1 MDEPAPLLSLAS
13 VAQTAR
19 FTEFTVSVRTA
30 SLLSAASLILWCQP
44 ASAQDQSS
52 PDEAAR
58 APMSD
63 DIATS
68 PENNPEQTIAFNAG
82 QLDYDSEADI
92 VTASDDV
99 FLAREGYRLRAD
111 EVRWDRK
118 SGDIVASG
126 NVAITS
132 PGGDTA
138 YGTRIVLTDSLRD
151 GMVENLLVVF
161 ERGGR
166 VAAMSGQRFA
176 NGDMVLERA
185 AYTGCPVVDADGCPK
200 EPSWQIKAQRVTYDK
215 SRDRLRYE
223 GARVELFGLPL
234 VPLPFLS
241 HGVGTEGKSGLLV
254 PSIGIDR
261 VNGAE
266 LSVPYYFRLAPNR
279 DATITPYLYS
289 DANPMIGAEYRALTS
304 LGAYRARGYL
314 TYGKR
319 IPITG
324 VAADSERDIRGYAE
338 ASGRF
343 QLDPAWSVSG
353 SLRATTDRTFL
364 RRYDISRDD
373 RLRST
378 IDVERVTASSYFSI
392 AGWAVQTLR
401 LGDVQGQQPIAL
413 PIVDYRKRLADP
425 LLGGLIELQANSL
438 GILRTDGQDSQRAFA
453 SAQWNLRRL
462 TTLGQL
468 VTITGLIRG
477 DVYHSDENALTTV
490 VDYRGEPGWQARA
503 IATAALDVQW
513 PFVGALYGGVQRV
526 TPRVQIVATPPVE
539 NMAIPNEDSRAFDLE
554 DTNIFSLNRFP
565 GYDRYEENARVTY
578 GVEWA
583 YDRPSLSINAFV
595 AQSYR
600 LDDSPVLFPDGTGL
614 ADRFSDVVGRL
625 RAAYRD
631 KLRLTY
637 RFRLDKDDLAVR
649 RNEVDLTVGSRRTYA
664 TIGYLR
670 LNRDIDQ
677 FAEDLADREEI
688 RAGGRIAFARYW
700 SVFGS
705 AIVDLTGPRD
715 DPASQSDGFA
725 PVRHRLGVAYEDE
738 CVTFGLTWRRD
749 YENVG
754 DAQRGNSFL
763 LRLAFR
769 NLGV

>member
-1 MDEPAPLLSLAS
+1 M
-13 VAQTAR
+13 T
-19 FTEFTVSVRTA
+19 VRTA
-30 SLLSAASLILWCQP
+30 FLLSTAGLMALCQP
-44 ASAQDQSS
+44 AFGQELSR
-52 PDEAAR
+52 PDEIDLSKTEV
-58 APMSD
+58 APD
-63 DIATS
+63 
-68 PENNPEQTIAFNAG
+68 NPPLPAQGNAISFNAG
-82 QLDYDSEADI
+82 QLNYDSQADI
-92 VTASDDV
+92 VTASDKV

-111 EVRWDRK
+111 EVRWNRK
-118 SGDIVASG
+118 SGEIVASG

-132 PGGDTA
+132 PEGDTA
-138 YGTRIVLTDSLRD
+138 YGDRITLTDSLRD
-151 GMVENLLVVF
+151 GIVENLLVVF

-166 VAAMSGQRFA
+166 IAANSGERFA
-176 NGDMVLERA
+176 NGNMVFERA
-185 AYTGCPVVDADGCPK
+185 AYTGCPVTGSDGCPK
-200 EPSWQIKAQRVTYDK
+200 EPSWQIKAKRVTYNK

-241 HGVGTEGKSGLLV
+241 HGIGSEGKSGLLV

-261 VNGAE
+261 VNGLEFSA
-266 LSVPYYFRLAPNR
+266 PYYFRLAPNR
-279 DATITPYLYS
+279 DATVTPYVYS
-289 DANPMIGAEYRALTS
+289 NANPMLGVEYRALTS

-314 TYGKR
+314 TYGQR
-319 IPITG
+319 IPLTG
-324 VAADSERDIRGYAE
+324 VAASSQRDIRGYVE

-343 QLDPAWSVSG
+343 QLDPSWSISG

-378 IDVERVTASSYFSI
+378 INVERITASSYFSL
-392 AGWAVQTLR
+392 ASWAVQTLR
-401 LGDVQGQQPIAL
+401 SDDVQGQQPIAL
-413 PIVDYRKRLADP
+413 PVIDFRKRLADP
-425 LLGGLIELQANSL
+425 FLGGLIELQANSL
-438 GILRTDGQDSQRAFA
+438 AIFRTDGQDTQRAFA

-462 TTLGQL
+462 TTMGQL
-468 VTITGLIRG
+468 VTLTGLVRG
-477 DVYHSDENALTTV
+477 DVYHSDANLLTPVTQ
-490 VDYRGEPGWQARA
+490 YRGEPGWQTRG

-513 PFVGALYGGVQRV
+513 PFIGPLYGGVQRV
-526 TPRVQIVATPPVE
+526 TPRVQIVATPPIR
-539 NMAIPNEDSRAFDLE
+539 NMTIPNEDSRAFDLE

-578 GVEWA
+578 GLEWA
-583 YDRPSLSINAFV
+583 YDRPSLSVNALV

-600 LDDSPVLFPDGTGL
+600 LDNSPVLFPDGTGL
-614 ADRFSDVVGRL
+614 TDRFSDVVGRF
-625 RAAYRD
+625 RAAYGD
-631 KLRLTY
+631 NFRLTY
-637 RFRLDKDDLAVR
+637 RFRLDKDNFAVR

-664 TIGYLR
+664 TVGYLR
-670 LNRDIDQ
+670 LNRDISQ

-688 RAGGRIAFARYW
+688 RAGARIAFARYW

-715 DPASQSDGFA
+715 DPASLSDGFS
-725 PVRHRLGVAYEDE
+725 PVRHRIGVAYEDE

>member
-1 MDEPAPLLSLAS
+1 M
-13 VAQTAR
+13 T
-19 FTEFTVSVRTA
+19 VRTA
-30 SLLSAASLILWCQP
+30 SLLSTAGLMALCQP
-44 ASAQDQSS
+44 AFGQELSR
-52 PDEAAR
+52 PDEVDLSKTEV
-58 APMSD
+58 APD
-63 DIATS
+63 
-68 PENNPEQTIAFNAG
+68 NPPPPVQGETISFNAG
-82 QLDYDSEADI
+82 QLNYDSQADI
-92 VTASDDV
+92 VTASDEV

-111 EVRWDRK
+111 EVRWNRK
-118 SGDIVASG
+118 SGEIVASG

-132 PGGDTA
+132 PEGDTA
-138 YGTRIVLTDSLRD
+138 YGDRITLTDSLRD
-151 GMVENLLVVF
+151 GIVENLLVVF

-166 VAAMSGQRFA
+166 IAANSGERFA
-176 NGDMVLERA
+176 NGNMVFERA
-185 AYTGCPVVDADGCPK
+185 AYTGCPVTDSDGCPK
-200 EPSWQIKAQRVTYDK
+200 EPSWQIKANRVTYDK

-241 HGVGTEGKSGLLV
+241 HGIGSEGKSGLLI
-254 PSIGIDR
+254 PSAGIDR
-261 VNGAE
+261 VNGLEFSA
-266 LSVPYYFRLAPNR
+266 PYYFRLAPNR
-279 DATITPYLYS
+279 DATVTPYLYS
-289 DANPMIGAEYRALTS
+289 NANPMLGVEYRALTS
-304 LGAYRARGYL
+304 LGAYRARGYV
-314 TYGKR
+314 TYGQR
-319 IPITG
+319 IPLTG
-324 VAADSERDIRGYAE
+324 VAASSQRDIRGYVE

-343 QLDPAWSVSG
+343 QLDPSWSISG

-378 IDVERVTASSYFSI
+378 INVERISASSYFSL

-401 LGDVQGQQPIAL
+401 SGDVQGRQPIAL
-413 PIVDYRKRLADP
+413 PIIDYRKRLADP

-438 GILRTDGQDSQRAFA
+438 AIFRTDGQDTQRAFA

-462 TTLGQL
+462 TTMGQL
-468 VTITGLIRG
+468 VTLTGLVRG
-477 DVYHSDENALTTV
+477 DVYHSDANLLTPV
-490 VDYRGEPGWQARA
+490 AEYRGEPGWRTRG

-513 PFVGALYGGVQRV
+513 PFIGPLYGGVQRV
-526 TPRVQIVATPPVE
+526 TPRVQIVATPPIR
-539 NMAIPNEDSRAFDLE
+539 NMTIPNEDSRAFDLE

-578 GVEWA
+578 GLEWA
-583 YDRPSLSINAFV
+583 YDRPSLSVSALV

-600 LDDSPVLFPDGTGL
+600 LDNSPVLFPDGTGL
-614 ADRFSDVVGRL
+614 TDRFSDVVGRL
-625 RAAYRD
+625 RAAYGD
-631 KLRLTY
+631 SLRLTY
-637 RFRLDKDDLAVR
+637 RFRLDKDNLAVR

-670 LNRDIDQ
+670 LNRDISQ

-688 RAGGRIAFARYW
+688 RAGARVAFARYW
-700 SVFGS
+700 SAFGS

-715 DPASQSDGFA
+715 DPASLSNGFS
-725 PVRHRLGVAYEDE
+725 PVRHRLGLAYEDE

-754 DAQRGNSFL
+754 DARRGNSFM

>member
-1 MDEPAPLLSLAS
+1 M
-13 VAQTAR
+13 T
-19 FTEFTVSVRTA
+19 VRTA
-30 SLLSAASLILWCQP
+30 SLLSAAGLMALYQP
-44 ASAQDQSS
+44 AFGQEYSR
-52 PDEAAR
+52 P
-58 APMSD
+58 D
-63 DIATS
+63 DIDQRTVDPA
-68 PENNPEQTIAFNAG
+68 PDNPPPPAEDETISFNAG
-82 QLDYDSEADI
+82 QLNYDSQADI
-92 VTASDDV
+92 VTASDEV

-111 EVRWDRK
+111 DVRWNRE
-118 SGDIVASG
+118 SGEIVASG

-132 PGGDTA
+132 PEGDTA

-166 VAAMSGQRFA
+166 VAANSGERFA

-185 AYTGCPVVDADGCPK
+185 AYTGCAVTDSDGCPK
-200 EPSWQIKAQRVTYDK
+200 KPSWQIKAQRVTYDK
-215 SRDRLRYE
+215 SRDRLSYE

-234 VPLPFLS
+234 IPLPFLS
-241 HGVGTEGKSGLLV
+241 HGTGNEGKSGLLV
-254 PSIGIDR
+254 PSLGIDR
-261 VNGAE
+261 VNGVE
-266 LSVPYYFRLAPNR
+266 LSAPYYFRLAPNR
-279 DATITPYLYS
+279 DATVTPYLYS
-289 DANPMIGAEYRALTS
+289 DANPMLGLEYRALTS
-304 LGAYRARGYL
+304 LGAYQARGFV
-314 TYGKR
+314 TYGQR
-319 IPITG
+319 IPLSG
-324 VAADSERDIRGYAE
+324 LVADADRDFRGYVE
-338 ASGRF
+338 GSGRLQF
-343 QLDPAWSVSG
+343 NPNWSLTG
-353 SLRATTDRTFL
+353 SLRATTDRSFL

-378 IDVERVTASSYFSI
+378 INLERVTASSYFSL
-392 AGWAVQTLR
+392 AGWAAQTLR
-401 LGDVQGQQPIAL
+401 PGDVQGQQPIAL
-413 PIVDYRKRLADP
+413 PAIDYRKRLADP
-425 LLGGLIELQANSL
+425 LFGGLIELQANSL
-438 GILRTDGQDSQRAFA
+438 SILRTEGQDTQRAFA

-462 TTLGQL
+462 TTMGQL
-468 VTITGLIRG
+468 VTLTGLVRG
-477 DVYHSDENALTTV
+477 DVYHSDENALTPV
-490 VDYRGEPGWQARA
+490 ADYRGQPGWQGRG

-513 PFVGALYGGVQRV
+513 PFVGPLYGGVQRV
-526 TPRVQIVATPPVE
+526 TPHIQIVATPPIR

-583 YDRPSLSINAFV
+583 YDRPSLSLNGLV

-614 ADRFSDVVGRL
+614 TDRFSDVVGRL
-625 RAAYRD
+625 RAAYGDR
-631 KLRLTY
+631 LRLTY
-637 RFRLDKDDLAVR
+637 RFRLDKDDFAVR
-649 RNEVDLTVGSRRTYA
+649 RNEIDLTAGSRRTYA
-664 TIGYLR
+664 TIGYAR
-670 LNRDIDQ
+670 LDRDIDQ

-705 AIVDLTGPRD
+705 AIVDLSGPRD
-715 DPASQSDGFA
+715 DPASRSDGFS
-725 PVRHRLGVAYEDE
+725 PVRHRLGVAYQDD
-738 CVTFGLTWRRD
+738 CVTFGLTWKRD